1 MIKRDYETPI
11 LEILEMDMQVITEV
25 SNGMTDGGT
34 GGIGGE
40 TDW

>member
-1 MIKRDYETPI
+1 MTKRDYETPI
-11 LEILEMDMQVITEV
+11 LEILKMDMQVITEG
-25 SNGMTDGGT
+25 SGEMTDGGT